1 MIKNLVYGI
10 MVFIQL
16 IRAAAQTDLC
26 DCSDWLGVSTPF
38 YSASPTFSVSLRAL
52 YTGES
57 ILGNTCIMRSVA
69 CTHSL
74 VGVVSSTLPDVYLK
88 K

>member
-52 YTGES
+52 STQEKAS
-57 ILGNTCIMRSVA
+57 LA
-69 CTHSL
+69 THASCGRL
-74 VGVVSSTLPDVYLK
+74 LARTPWLE
-88 K
+88 

>member
-10 MVFIQL
+10 MVFIQLL

-52 YTGES
+52 STQEKASLATHASCGRLLAL
-57 ILGNTCIMRSVA
+57 LGW
-69 CTHSL
+69 
-74 VGVVSSTLPDVYLK
+74 SSKQHTS
-88 K
+88 